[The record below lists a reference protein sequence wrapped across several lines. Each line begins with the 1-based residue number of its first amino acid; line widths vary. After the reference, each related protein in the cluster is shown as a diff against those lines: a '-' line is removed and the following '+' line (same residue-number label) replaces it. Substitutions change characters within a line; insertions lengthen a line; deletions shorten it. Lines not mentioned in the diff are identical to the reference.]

1 MDKLVLY
8 VGNKNYSSWSL
19 RPWLAL
25 DACDIPFE
33 DVVIPFDFPA
43 GNPRFRE
50 ISPTGCVPV
59 LHHGDVRVWESL
71 AIIEYV
77 AELFP
82 EAGLWPENREDR
94 ARARSY
100 SMEMLSGF
108 RALRG
113 ACPMNIRGRRRG
125 RRRADRS
132 DLARGDRA
140 LRRPVPLRPLH
151 RRRRDVRAGR
161 QPFRRLRTRD
171 RSGDAGLYGRR
182 QGAPGLQEMGGSRKG
197 RALDRPGGRGLIRN
211 FRFRD
216 WSNPG
221 WPCISARNSEIDIC
235 LTRPFSA
242 AEQCFAR

>member
-1 MDKLVLY
+1 MAKLVLY

-25 DACDIPFE
+25 EGCGIPFE

-50 ISPTGCVPV
+50 ISPTGRVPV
-59 LHHGDVRVWESL
+59 LHHGETRVWESL

-82 EAGLWPENREDR
+82 EADLWPEDREAR

-113 ACPMNIRGRRRG
+113 ACPMNIRRPRKGIPLPDG
-125 RRRADRS
+125 VAD
-132 DLARGDRA
+132 DVARIEAIWREA
-140 LRRPVPLRPLH
+140 I
-151 RRRRDVRAGR
+151 
-161 QPFRRLRTRD
+161 T
-171 RSGDAGLYGRR
+171 RSGGPFLFGRFTAADAMF
-182 QGAPGLQEMGGSRKG
+182 APVVNRFDVYELVTDPVTLAYMDAVKAHLAFRKWEEAA
-197 RALDRPGGRGLIRN
+197 RAEPWIVPEDE
-211 FRFRD
+211 
-216 WSNPG
+216 
-221 WPCISARNSEIDIC
+221 A
-235 LTRPFSA
+235 
-242 AEQCFAR
+242 